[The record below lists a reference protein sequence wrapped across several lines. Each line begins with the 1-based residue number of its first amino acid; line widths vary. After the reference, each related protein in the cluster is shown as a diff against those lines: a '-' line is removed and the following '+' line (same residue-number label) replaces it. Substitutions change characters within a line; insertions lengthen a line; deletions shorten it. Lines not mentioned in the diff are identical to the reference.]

1 MENGT
6 IYFLY
11 GGDNVFGLKNVKKIE
26 GKEVI
31 QIPTEQIKANPYQPR
46 KYFAEQPLDEL
57 ARSIGEYG
65 VLQPIIVRK
74 TGLDTYELVAGE
86 RRLRA
91 CKMAGYNSI
100 PAIVLIVA
108 EKDSAVIAMIENLQ
122 RENLHFIEEAKGY
135 QSLILHHGFT
145 QEEIAKKLGKNQ
157 STVANK
163 LRILRL
169 PDAIKELILQGS
181 LTERH
186 ARALL
191 RLPEEEMRMKATNQ
205 ILKNNSNVKEAEA
218 LIERMLNSA
227 QYKQLAKERQKK
239 SPDGHIDLR
248 IFINTIKQ
256 AVNMMKDYGLPSQL
270 TQIDN
275 EDNIELIVRIPKM

>member
-1 MENGT
+1 M
-6 IYFLY
+6 
-11 GGDNVFGLKNVKKIE
+11 FGLKQVKKSE

-31 QIPTEQIKANPYQPR
+31 QIPTEQIKPNPYQPR
-46 KYFAEQPLDEL
+46 KDFAVQSLEEL

-65 VLQPIIVRK
+65 VLQPVTVRK
-74 TGLDTYELVAGE
+74 TGSDAYELVAGE

-91 CKMAGYNSI
+91 SKMAGCNFI
-100 PAIVLIVA
+100 PAIVLTA
-108 EKDSAVIAMIENLQ
+108 EEKDSAVIAMIENLQ
-122 RENLHFIEEAKGY
+122 REDLHFLEEAKGY
-135 QSLILHHGFT
+135 QSLIIHHGFT
-145 QEEIAKKLGKNQ
+145 QDEIAKKLGKNQ

-169 PDAIKELILQGS
+169 PDVIKELILQGS

-191 RLPEEEMRMKATNQ
+191 RLPEEEMRIKAANQ
-205 ILKNNSNVKEAEA
+205 IIKSNSNVKEAEA
-218 LIERMLNSA
+218 LIERMLNSM

-239 SPDGHIDLR
+239 AADGHVDLR